1 MKKVWCRM
9 KNPEIK
15 SPVSPSLRLVDQLS
29 QQDKERL
36 ISETVT
42 DLPMGIAIFDAK
54 GKLLHLNS
62 EFANILPSDSDF
74 SEIRQPE
81 FLASLL
87 SCIDGSSTVVAERW
101 FEKLLDQSDKAPIE
115 VANCTLAD
123 RATYCFD
130 FAETKFGG
138 SCIFATDISALNKEL
153 IVANAAR
160 VRAESEI
167 VAKGDYLAMMT
178 HELRTP
184 MNGVVGMA
192 NLLLES
198 NLDSEQR
205 LFAETILSSGNSLL
219 GIINK
224 ILNSSKEHSLF
235 SIVENE
241 AFDLERSIHEVI
253 LLLQTK
259 AADQGLELVVDYD
272 MFLPTAFLGDKGRIR
287 QILLNLIGNA
297 IKFTEQG
304 HILVRVV
311 GVPETEKAQNIH
323 VTVEDTGMGIPKDQ
337 LGGVFDK
344 YTQVESSQTDG
355 IEGTGL
361 GLAITKEL
369 VENMGGQIWADSEV
383 GQGSSFGFSLEMNA
397 NETIPDPV
405 QAEVEMPKQ
414 AAIISDLAI
423 SRQVMQKQLKAQGIA
438 GVSFAS
444 ARGARE
450 FFQTNSP
457 PDFVFIEHRPPAL
470 NGLRLAL
477 LLRKVG
483 LSVPIVLMANRTEI
497 PDLRNSQPI
506 NSKLL
511 VTPARRADIVQV
523 LGQLTGKNSD
533 ENLNKPSAPVP
544 VHNGKLRVLVAED
557 NATNQLVFQ
566 KFVKDLEIDL
576 RFVDDGEAAIKSFA
590 EFKPALIFMDI
601 SMPNMDGREATRIIR
616 ATEDSEG
623 LARTPIIALTAFVDM
638 GDLNSFTEAGFDE
651 FMTKPLNKAELCKAI
666 ESNQKPATKED

>member
-15 SPVSPSLRLVDQLS
+15 SPVSPLLRLVDQLS

-54 GKLLHLNS
+54 GKLLHLNG
-62 EFANILPSDSDF
+62 EFAEILPSDGDF
-74 SEIRQPE
+74 SEIRQSE

-87 SCIDGSSTVVAERW
+87 SCIDGSSTAVAERW
-101 FEKLLDQSDKAPIE
+101 FEKLLDQSNNAPIE

-123 RATYCFD
+123 GATYCFD

-138 SCIFATDISALNKEL
+138 SCIFATDISALNREL

-224 ILNSSKEHSLF
+224 ILNSSKEHSLC

-297 IKFTEQG
+297 SKFTEQG

-369 VENMGGQIWADSEV
+369 VEHMGGKSGRIPKWA
-383 GQGSSFGFSLEMNA
+383 
-397 NETIPDPV
+397 
-405 QAEVEMPKQ
+405 K
-414 AAIISDLAI
+414 
-423 SRQVMQKQLKAQGIA
+423 
-438 GVSFAS
+438 
-444 ARGARE
+444 
-450 FFQTNSP
+450 
-457 PDFVFIEHRPPAL
+457 
-470 NGLRLAL
+470 
-477 LLRKVG
+477 
-483 LSVPIVLMANRTEI
+483 
-497 PDLRNSQPI
+497 
-506 NSKLL
+506 
-511 VTPARRADIVQV
+511 
-523 LGQLTGKNSD
+523 
-533 ENLNKPSAPVP
+533 VP
-544 VHNGKLRVLVAED
+544 VLD
-557 NATNQLVFQ
+557 F
-566 KFVKDLEIDL
+566 
-576 RFVDDGEAAIKSFA
+576 
-590 EFKPALIFMDI
+590 
-601 SMPNMDGREATRIIR
+601 
-616 ATEDSEG
+616 
-623 LARTPIIALTAFVDM
+623 
-638 GDLNSFTEAGFDE
+638 
-651 FMTKPLNKAELCKAI
+651 PLK
-666 ESNQKPATKED
+666 